1 MAAPGDHATGG
12 EPAVG
17 HAYSHGEGTAQPDG
31 APPASDEHHTTGG
44 DKLTDHIDPADI
56 YGGKAD
62 VVGYEDEVE
71 GADEDAVG

>member
-1 MAAPGDHATGG
+1 MTRSESVDGG

-17 HAYSHGEGTAQPDG
+17 HAYSHGEGTTEPGSSQTDRRAHRTHDG
-31 APPASDEHHTTGG
+31 HD
-44 DKLTDHIDPADI
+44 LTDEVDPADI

-62 VVGYEDEVE
+62 VIGYEDEVD